1 MQPVSASDFI
11 DCVLAFDG
19 LERDLSFE
27 LSGVPLSPCLHRFLP
42 PTRQPFYTL
51 RGCPNFG
58 VHYTHPCYFS
68 VAINPCAYL
77 ISRTATSTCAMSPG
91 SHPCIGKTTFALTI
105 AS

>member
-58 VHYTHPCYFS
+58 VHYTIPFGVTLDANELFDGYRINDSRYIRRS
-68 VAINPCAYL
+68 VCVYRPR
-77 ISRTATSTCAMSPG
+77 SD
-91 SHPCIGKTTFALTI
+91 
-105 AS
+105 

>member
-58 VHYTHPCYFS
+58 VHYNYRPFDIPH
-68 VAINPCAYL
+68 
-77 ISRTATSTCAMSPG
+77 ATSMYPTRMLSTVNLLHRANAQGQPVSGP
-91 SHPCIGKTTFALTI
+91 
-105 AS
+105 